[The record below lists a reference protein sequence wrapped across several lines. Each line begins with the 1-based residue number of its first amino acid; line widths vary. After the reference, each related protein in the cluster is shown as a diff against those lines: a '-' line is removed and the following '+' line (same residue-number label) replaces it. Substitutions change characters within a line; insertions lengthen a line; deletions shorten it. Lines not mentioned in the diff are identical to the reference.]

1 MWWLKQKKNST
12 WDFLMLLDSIPTSSK
27 VQHSIFMD
35 RKSRD
40 SKDRHRST
48 QKGNTNA
55 NIKAVA
61 NTTIQRNICN
71 VIWNTNIHQKM
82 SKKRN
87 DRQSYI
93 YINNTSSFVEL
104 SQLSLILVWTHS
116 SFASPW
122 RLLHFGESISYQL
135 LDEPLS
141 NFKPASWTTT
151 THCHLSLHWLE
162 YVGNLFEC
170 STRLLV
176 IHRTFLLSDRFC
188 SLQLRWPH
196 FLIHTFRP

>member
-48 QKGNTNA
+48 QKENTNV
-55 NIKAVA
+55 NIKVVA

-104 SQLSLILVWTHS
+104 SQLSLILIWTHS

-141 NFKPASWTTT
+141 NFMPTSWITTR
-151 THCHLSLHWLE
+151 HYPLSLHWLE